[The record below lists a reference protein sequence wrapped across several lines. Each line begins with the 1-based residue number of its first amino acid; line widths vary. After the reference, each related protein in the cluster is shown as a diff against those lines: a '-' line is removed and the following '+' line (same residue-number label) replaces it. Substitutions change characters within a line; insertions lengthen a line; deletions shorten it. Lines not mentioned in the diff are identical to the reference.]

1 MKQRYID
8 VELIDE
14 YAKKLVLAGS
24 QHMLAD
30 QLTIL
35 AEQNSRLHYASLP
48 QNRIEY
54 VVTDSP
60 LFLSAFYVPEDYPA
74 SFPVLVLDMF
84 RHYDNINIFLERNH
98 PYNPVGRLQTESESD
113 KDAERMKTLLRAN
126 NIPFTVMKSWRSCPH
141 DGHGNA
147 GLNHGPR
154 KRSSSRQPALR
165 KVGDIPNGVHHED
178 TLVQTNT
185 VIVCGGLDRVLKTNT
200 MRIDSSKFQRGWN
213 KTKSPPTHH
222 RRFGLQ
228 CIVV

>member
-1 MKQRYID
+1 MKVINFCGSAGAGKSTAAYGLAHVMKQRYID

-126 NIPFTVMKSWRSCPH
+126 NIPFTVMK
-141 DGHGNA
+141 A
-147 GLNHGPR
+147 GDHVPMTVMEMLGLTMAPA
-154 KRSSSRQPALR
+154 KEVQPVSRP
-165 KVGDIPNGVHHED
+165 
-178 TLVQTNT
+178 
-185 VIVCGGLDRVLKTNT
+185 
-200 MRIDSSKFQRGWN
+200 
-213 KTKSPPTHH
+213 
-222 RRFGLQ
+222 
-228 CIVV
+228 